1 MKIDKNLRL
10 NSLFDAY
17 GPLLS
22 KSQQQ
27 ILGQMLEFDLTVS
40 EIAENRG
47 TTRQAVMD
55 AVSKAEQKL
64 EKYESKLHFLEKLA
78 KKG

>member
-64 EKYESKLHFLEKLA
+64 EKYESMLHFLEKLA